1 MLLIIILSVC
11 YSYILLPYVITMKY
25 QAAIRCLL
33 AVVIWGDVLGGVL
46 SG

>member
-1 MLLIIILSVC
+1 MLILYCQCAIVI
-11 YSYILLPYVITMKY
+11 YVLPYVITMKY

-33 AVVIWGDVLGGVL
+33 AVVIWGDMLGGVL